1 MARPAGSSKTKA
13 TESVGVE
20 TEVKEQKPVDNETEF
35 LRKQVEEQK
44 KQMEEL
50 MEKIKILS
58 SAVTPVNEVPVKKD
72 NEKKY
77 ITFVN
82 MVKGGMNLKGTRF
95 YHIDKQFG
103 SRKVLESEARV
114 IINNMP
120 NTIQSGLVYI
130 TDREFIEE
138 NGLDDYYDTIIDDK
152 TLKTLLDKS
161 ADEVIRIYNEAN
173 VEQKKIILDMVV
185 SKKLD
190 GERIDANIVQELGRL
205 CGKDL
210 MGIDPLEEDGA

>member
-13 TESVGVE
+13 TESVAVE

-82 MVKGGMNLKGTRF
+82 MV
-95 YHIDKQFG
+95 
-103 SRKVLESEARV
+103 
-114 IINNMP
+114 
-120 NTIQSGLVYI
+120 
-130 TDREFIEE
+130 
-138 NGLDDYYDTIIDDK
+138 
-152 TLKTLLDKS
+152 
-161 ADEVIRIYNEAN
+161 
-173 VEQKKIILDMVV
+173 
-185 SKKLD
+185 
-190 GERIDANIVQELGRL
+190 
-205 CGKDL
+205 
-210 MGIDPLEEDGA
+210 